1 MDVILRVEDLHYQ
14 YPDGT
19 TALTGINL
27 SIGRGR
33 KVALMGPNGAG
44 KSTLLLHLN
53 AILLP
58 QKGRVRVGDL
68 EASRATEEQIR
79 AQVGLVFQDP
89 DDQVFSPTVWEDVL
103 FGPLNLGLS
112 PAEAEQR
119 AERALAAVGLLHLRS
134 RSPQR
139 LSYGQRKR
147 AAIAGVLAMRPAVM
161 ALDEPMAFLDPE
173 AQRELERTLDGLHRQ
188 GVTLLV
194 ATHDVDWA
202 AGWADEVIL
211 LVDGKILAQGSPAL
225 LTDPDL
231 VRQARLR
238 LPRVT
243 ELFREIPHIGPMP
256 YTLDQAALLL
266 KRTFPRH

>member
-1 MDVILRVEDLHYQ
+1 MRVEDLYYR

-19 TALTGINL
+19 TALDGVSL

-58 QKGRVRVGDL
+58 QRGRVRVGDL
-68 EASRATEEQIR
+68 EVSRETEEQIR
-79 AQVGLVFQDP
+79 ARVGLVFQDP

-112 PAEAEQR
+112 PAEAERR
-119 AERALAAVGLLHLRS
+119 AEQALAAFGLLQLRS

-139 LSYGQRKR
+139 LSYGQKKR
-147 AAIAGVLAMRPAVM
+147 VAIAGVLAMRPDIM

-173 AQRELERTLDGLHRQ
+173 AQLELEGALEALHAQ

-211 LVDGKILAQGSPAL
+211 LVDGKVLAQGSPAL
-225 LTDPDL
+225 LTDPNL
-231 VRQARLR
+231 VRKARLR
-238 LPRVT
+238 LPRVA
-243 ELFREIPHIGPMP
+243 ELFRGLPHSGPLP
-256 YTLDQAALLL
+256 YTLEQAAELL
-266 KRTFPRH
+266 KQAFPLPRH